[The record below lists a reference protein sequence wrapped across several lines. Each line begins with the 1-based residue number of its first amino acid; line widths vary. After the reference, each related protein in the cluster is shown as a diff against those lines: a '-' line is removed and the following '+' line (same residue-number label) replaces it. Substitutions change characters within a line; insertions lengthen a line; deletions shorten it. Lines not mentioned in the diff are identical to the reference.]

1 MNTIGRWRTPLYKP
15 KYPRFEVEMSKEDD
29 ITFSFG
35 RETSMEEVMSV
46 LASGTPERPVQAV
59 QCTVCLLRDS
69 ARAVQQFSS
78 AKKCPFDKR
87 SALLDL

>member
-1 MNTIGRWRTPLYKP
+1 LLAP
-15 KYPRFEVEMSKEDD
+15 KYDTLQQQQQKS
-29 ITFSFG
+29 SFLLYLSPYLLIIPLL
-35 RETSMEEVMSV
+35 T
-46 LASGTPERPVQAV
+46 GTPERPVQAV